1 MQFKFLLLAKTCSLV
16 FLPSFGYVEELDFHS
31 WHEEAQ
37 PLPNEWTHYKLK
49 KGVETGVWNGG
60 AYFESRE
67 GWLLS
72 PVFRADIRSVTVFVE
87 TSKAEPSRRLYL
99 HPIAAGVTNEQG
111 IALDPTPSRDYVEQT
126 FSFAQYDADQLVLKF
141 SDSGSDGNWG
151 MIRIVVRYDDEST
164 DEKET
169 VPRQS
174 WSIAAIVQKPGYRDA
189 DLGNLQYV
197 YPEKT
202 NPWMNGET
210 VNGFYAF
217 SKDGPCT
224 NIRIGNPSST
234 YYGLYV
240 IVTNDASGPLRA
252 LALLGTGGSAMS
264 LTLPIALDAPRRIE
278 RLSVGYRVWELANG
292 KTSALSLSYRTFDDL
307 EMMAAEDEEWTI
319 LSEGE
324 WRSKDTNVVR
334 QVGLPVRSL
343 QGAKFLCL
351 RWSTPKKEFSPIIG
365 ISNVRVSAEIK
376 PSGFAV
382 IIK

>member
-16 FLPSFGYVEELDFHS
+16 FLPSFGYVEELDFHR
-31 WHEEAQ
+31 WHEESQ
-37 PLPNEWTHYKLK
+37 PLPNEWTHSKLK

-126 FSFAQYDADQLVLKF
+126 FSFARYDADQFVLKF
-141 SDSGSDGNWG
+141 TNSGSDGNWG

-169 VPRQS
+169 VPPQS
-174 WSIAAIVQKPGYRDA
+174 WSIAAIAQKPGYRDA

-224 NIRIGNPSST
+224 NIRIGNLSST

-319 LSEGE
+319 LPEGE

-351 RWSTPKKEFSPIIG
+351 RWSMPKKESSPIIG